1 MPRYAI
7 TEKAGRM
14 VAGTNNIGVGAVL
27 NLTEKQAAHELR
39 LGSLRLLDVQR
50 PDDMPSKTAASPE
63 PSEDHEPSD
72 DLEAMTVAELRTLAA
87 EAGVEI
93 GSDWRKADIV
103 AAIAA
108 AREESE

>member
-39 LGSLRLLDVQR
+39 LGSLRLLDVQAAG
-50 PDDMPSKTAASPE
+50 DMPKAKPTE
-63 PSEDHEPSD
+63 PSVQTDPVD
-72 DLEAMTVAELRTLAA
+72 DLADLTVAELKALAEE
-87 EAGVEI
+87 EAIELD
-93 GSDWRKADIV
+93 SDLRKAEIID
-103 AAIAA
+103 AIQA
-108 AREESE
+108 ARASAA

>member
-39 LGSLRLLDVQR
+39 LGSLRLLDVQ
-50 PDDMPSKTAASPE
+50 AA
-63 PSEDHEPSD
+63 D
-72 DLEAMTVAELRTLAA
+72 DLPKAKPSAQEGQVETIDLNDMTVAELRAMAEEQGIELA
-87 EAGVEI
+87 G
-93 GSDWRKADIV
+93 DLRKAEIV
-103 AAIAA
+103 KAILSAQA
-108 AREESE
+108 